1 MAVREQDVELIVR
14 QILSEMGKGGSAPAP
29 AAAAPK
35 AAGGAIPKR
44 ARVAMLTEL
53 GKFELQ
59 EYDIPAL
66 GDDDILVKVEGCGV
80 CGTDAHEFLLNLL
93 RTPWKIRFFLK
104 LFLQRTLKLVPGN

>member
-29 AAAAPK
+29 AAAPK
-35 AAGGAIPKR
+35 AASAGGAIPKK

-59 EYDIPAL
+59 EYEIPAL
-66 GDDDILVKVEGCGV
+66 GDDDIL
-80 CGTDAHEFLLNLL
+80 
-93 RTPWKIRFFLK
+93 
-104 LFLQRTLKLVPGN
+104 